1 MSTEFKLIK
10 MELVDEN
17 EGYYDEEDDA
27 GVVDFMQ
34 GEQLPTFS
42 LGALKPDQQNNERA
56 KQYSQV
62 PSAETGTAEAAVK
75 PKLVTVEKQASPVAD
90 LRQVLNDPYLR

>member
-1 MSTEFKLIK
+1 MITEFKLIK

-17 EGYYDEEDDA
+17 EGYYDEEED
-27 GVVDFMQ
+27 VVDFMQ

-42 LGALKPDQQNNERA
+42 LGAVKSDQQKNERA
-56 KQYSQV
+56 KQYSQM
-62 PSAETGTAEAAVK
+62 PPAETGTTEGDVK
-75 PKLVTVEKQASPVAD
+75 PKLVTVEKQAPSEAD